1 MKARLTIII
10 ICSAILFS
18 SCSGKGTAKQSDNYR
33 NYYEIFVR
41 SFYDSDGDG
50 IGDLK
55 GVTSKLDYI
64 SKDLGA
70 DGIWLMPIMPSPSYH
85 KYNVTNYYAIDPQY
99 GTMDDFDELMQE
111 TDKRDIKVIIDLVV
125 NHTSDMMPWFRKA
138 VEGLWDEEE
147 NEYTRYYNFTTEYS
161 GSGYTKLRLNITMR
175 RVFTDMPDLN
185 LDNERSFR
193 NFEYRKI
200 LDRSWCGWLQA

>member
-10 ICSAILFS
+10 ICTAILFS

-85 KYNVTNYYAIDPQY
+85 KYNITDYYAIDPQY

-125 NHTSDMMPWFRKA
+125 NHTS
-138 VEGLWDEEE
+138 
-147 NEYTRYYNFTTEYS
+147 T
-161 GSGYTKLRLNITMR
+161 
-175 RVFTDMPDLN
+175 
-185 LDNERSFR
+185 
-193 NFEYRKI
+193 
-200 LDRSWCGWLQA
+200 